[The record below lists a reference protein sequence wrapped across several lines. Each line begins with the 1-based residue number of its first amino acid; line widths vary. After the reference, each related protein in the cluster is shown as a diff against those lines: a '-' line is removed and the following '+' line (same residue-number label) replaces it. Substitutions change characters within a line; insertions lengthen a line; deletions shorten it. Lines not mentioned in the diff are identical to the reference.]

1 MLKDIERLCLLRD
14 TKENKEMNKRNRK
27 IGKLVLI
34 VGCVVE

>member
-14 TKENKEMNKRNRK
+14 TKENKEMNKGNRK